1 MREWKK
7 HMLSKQLM
15 VFLSIMLSPSD
26 SLAIWIQDF
35 SLFWEYY
42 FSNGP
47 HAPGS
52 ANSILCSSWH
62 FIYIAGV

>member
-1 MREWKK
+1 MR
-7 HMLSKQLM
+7 
-15 VFLSIMLSPSD
+15 SPSD

-35 SLFWEYY
+35 SLFWAYY
-42 FSNGP
+42 SSNGP
-47 HAPGS
+47 HAPES